1 MRPRQLNL
9 ASPSGQDIYELHLD
23 VKSKIGVLRKI
34 TGFLAEA
41 NVDILSMHI
50 QSTKGKA
57 ADVVAYL
64 GMGESEMR
72 VEELLNQVR
81 ELDFVQEAEVV
92 KKDRV
97 VFEEFLFPILM
108 DEGVRGFLMTDSAWM
123 SIATRLVLTY
133 GTDGLAILHE
143 AGVACGEEYARSL
156 RNRLGPRAS
165 AEAAVENLMVMLRAA
180 GMGISE
186 MTRTP
191 EGFLVKV
198 RDPIVSPTETK
209 IPDHFLTGVI
219 AGAAG
224 QLFATSFSVDNVRF
238 EGGEL
243 RFALGGGLAVGV
255 AEQPAIPMADKA
267 R

>member
-1 MRPRQLNL
+1 MLDSSYFYHTEGLFLRIRRMRPRQLNL

-97 VFEEFLFPILM
+97 VFEEFLFPTRKELA
-108 DEGVRGFLMTDSAWM
+108 DEPS
-123 SIATRLVLTY
+123 
-133 GTDGLAILHE
+133 
-143 AGVACGEEYARSL
+143 EE
-156 RNRLGPRAS
+156 
-165 AEAAVENLMVMLRAA
+165 
-180 GMGISE
+180 
-186 MTRTP
+186 
-191 EGFLVKV
+191 
-198 RDPIVSPTETK
+198 
-209 IPDHFLTGVI
+209 
-219 AGAAG
+219 
-224 QLFATSFSVDNVRF
+224 
-238 EGGEL
+238 
-243 RFALGGGLAVGV
+243 
-255 AEQPAIPMADKA
+255 
-267 R
+267 